1 MGAQMIIPQAQ
12 ADDGFSL
19 LKDIVA
25 MVKNPDAIDEA
36 YQRRLDAAKLTD
48 DEVAKAN
55 EARALI
61 AQAAQLK
68 ADLNQQ
74 QAIIEADKISLSS
87 DISAFETRK
96 QSEADRLKKWED
108 ELSTAAVAHTE
119 SERKNQETAK
129 ALEDQKTWLE
139 SDYAAKVQSLND
151 KEMALNGVAE
161 AQKAEDARLAT
172 WRDQLKD
179 KAGKLAALAQS
190 DG

>member
-172 WRDQLKD
+172 FRDQLKD